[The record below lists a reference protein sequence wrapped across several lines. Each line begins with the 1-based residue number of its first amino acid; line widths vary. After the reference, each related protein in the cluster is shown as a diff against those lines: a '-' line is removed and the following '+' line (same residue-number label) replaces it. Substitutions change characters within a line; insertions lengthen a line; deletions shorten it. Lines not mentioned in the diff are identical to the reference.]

1 MPQRGPGGVTAA
13 PTWPGGARAAV
24 SITVDNLGEA
34 AELQLG
40 LRDADAPL
48 GGHYSVTTALPIVLG
63 LLAAADLRATFF
75 VEGINAETYPDALA
89 DIDAAGHEV
98 AFHAWCHEEWGA
110 LGAEEEAAN
119 LDRGLAALDA
129 IGLRPDGFRPPGGL
143 LTPRTL
149 DLLAERG
156 VRYVSPAGSAPG
168 VERGVT
174 VLPFAWPAVDA
185 FHVLPAFAALREHV
199 TGDPAAGGAEA
210 TRAALH
216 RAIDDVLAT
225 QGHAVLVLHNW
236 LIESELDAVRD
247 VLARV
252 GELRAAG
259 ELWAATCRE
268 VVAEAAFSAPPRLDR
283 TSWTAPDPRPAP
295 GPDPPR

>member
-1 MPQRGPGGVTAA
+1 VSTAPA
-13 PTWPGGARAAV
+13 WPGGARAAV

-40 LRDADAPL
+40 LRDAETPF

-63 LLAAADLRATFF
+63 LLAEAGLRATFF
-75 VEGINAETYPDALA
+75 VEGINAEIYPEALA
-89 DIDAAGHEV
+89 GIAAAGHEV
-98 AFHAWCHEEWGA
+98 AFHAWCHEEWGG
-110 LGAEEEAAN
+110 LGAAEEAAN

-149 DLLAERG
+149 DLLAQRG

-168 VERGVT
+168 VAQGVT
-174 VLPFAWPAVDA
+174 VLPFAWTAVDV
-185 FHVLPAFAALREHV
+185 FHVLPAFGALREHV
-199 TGDPAAGGAEA
+199 TGDPAAGGVDA

-216 RAIDDVLAT
+216 RALDEALAA
-225 QGHAVLVLHNW
+225 QGHAVLILHNW

-252 GELRAAG
+252 TELAAAG
-259 ELWAATCRE
+259 ELWVAPCRE
-268 VVAEAAFSAPPRLDR
+268 VAAAATFSGPPRLDP
-283 TSWTAPDPRPAP
+283 TSWTAPNP
-295 GPDPPR
+295 GPGAPR